1 MYNFDKL
8 ARKCKLYYFK
18 KMLLFTLLPIALL
31 TTGFFAFHFYTT
43 QQTVKKPIKKPIK
56 KIKKIKEVVEKKSIA
71 TTIIKKPPILEK
83 KKERVTKVKN
93 NTTCYYL
100 QFFVALKSKTKYI
113 HQKEKELTKLGFECY
128 IYEGKRSLYLRC
140 NRTRDYNTF
149 LISKKIA
156 DSYHLNY
163 FATKTK
169 CPNKSTKKTIKI
181 QKQKSKEVLAPQS
194 KLVQKQRAF
203 KLQSKKYTLINLKK
217 LFQERKS
224 YNLALKVADYYYNAQ
239 KYDNTIKWAKIA
251 NAIDKTDEA
260 SWILYAKALYAKK
273 EYKKAKK
280 ILQIYTQFENS
291 TKVNTLLSDWSN
303 K

>member
-18 KMLLFTLLPIALL
+18 KMLLFTLLLITLL
-31 TTGFFAFHFYTT
+31 SAGLFAFHFYTT
-43 QQTVKKPIKKPIK
+43 PQKEIK
-56 KIKKIKEVVEKKSIA
+56 KITKKKSIPKTIIRTFPIVEKKKY
-71 TTIIKKPPILEK
+71 KKDKSTPVEK
-83 KKERVTKVKN
+83 SHI
-93 NTTCYYL
+93 CYYL
-100 QFFVALKSKTKYI
+100 QFFVAGKSKTKYI
-113 HQKEKELTKLGFECY
+113 HEKEKELTKLGFECY

-149 LISKKIA
+149 LTSKKIA

-169 CPNKSTKKTIKI
+169 CPNKSTKKPTKI

-194 KLVQKQRAF
+194 KPDQKQPAF
-203 KLQSKKYTLINLKK
+203 QLQSKKYTLTNLKK

-239 KYDNTIKWAKIA
+239 EYDNTIKWAKIA
-251 NAIDKTDEA
+251 NAIDKTDDA